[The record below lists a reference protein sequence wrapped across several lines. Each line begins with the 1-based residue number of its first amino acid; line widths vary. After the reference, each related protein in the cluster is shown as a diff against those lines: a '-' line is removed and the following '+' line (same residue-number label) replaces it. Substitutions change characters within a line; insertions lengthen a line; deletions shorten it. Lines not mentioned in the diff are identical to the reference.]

1 MTVEPDRPHSPDPPP
16 PPGPSDPLGGLK
28 NVRFVSLDRVPI
40 RTRESITTRSAWRL
54 NVAADQG
61 DGTISLI
68 EISPTVSLYRGEG
81 VFLGWTGDDLQAAYR
96 LLLPRSEGSDLEFNQ
111 LG

>member
-1 MTVEPDRPHSPDPPP
+1 
-16 PPGPSDPLGGLK
+16 LK
-28 NVRFVSLDRVPI
+28 NVRFLSIERVAI

-54 NVAADQG
+54 QASTDDG

-81 VFLGWTGDDLQAAYR
+81 VFLGWPSGRLEEAYR
-96 LLLPRSEGSDLEFNQ
+96 SLLPRTEGSDLDLPQ

>member
-1 MTVEPDRPHSPDPPP
+1 MEPDRPHPTDPPP
-16 PPGPSDPLGGLK
+16 LPSGDPLGGLK
-28 NVRFVSLDRVPI
+28 NVSFVSLERVPI

-54 NVAADQG
+54 NATADQG
-61 DGTISLI
+61 HGTISLI

-81 VFLGWTGDDLQAAYR
+81 VFLGWTADELQAGYR
-96 LLLPRSEGSDLEFNQ
+96 ALLPKSSDRDIDLPQ

>member
-1 MTVEPDRPHSPDPPP
+1 MEPDRPHPPDSPPP
-16 PPGPSDPLGGLK
+16 PPGDPLGGLR
-28 NVRFVSLDRVPI
+28 NVRFLSLERVAI

-54 NVAADQG
+54 EAASDEG
-61 DGTISLI
+61 AGTISLI

-81 VFLGWTGDDLQAAYR
+81 VFLGWRASQLEAAYR
-96 LLLPRSEGSDLEFNQ
+96 ELLPPSDEPAADYPQ

>member
-1 MTVEPDRPHSPDPPP
+1 MEPDRPHSPDPPP
-16 PPGPSDPLGGLK
+16 PPGSPPDPLGGLT
-28 NVRFVSLDRVPI
+28 NVQFLSLERVPI

-54 NVAADQG
+54 NASTDGG
-61 DGTISLI
+61 DGTICLI

-81 VFLGWTGDDLQAAYR
+81 VFLGWTGEALQAAYR
-96 LLLPRSEGSDLEFNQ
+96 SLLPKSEGNDLEFNQ

>member
-1 MTVEPDRPHSPDPPP
+1 MEPDRPHPPDSPPP
-16 PPGPSDPLGGLK
+16 PPGDPLGGLK
-28 NVRFVSLDRVPI
+28 NVRFVSIERVAI

-54 NVAADQG
+54 GAASDEG
-61 DGTISLI
+61 EGTISLI

-81 VFLGWTGDDLQAAYR
+81 VFLGWSSDALQSAYR
-96 LLLPRSEGSDLEFNQ
+96 SLLPRSDGSDLEFNQ